1 MRGRANQA
9 EPGADYGI
17 DAPRA
22 VRNAAIAGLAGS
34 LLASLS
40 YSVLRSWHR
49 TLARRALALGACAG
63 LASLL
68 FVGVNLWS
76 SRIGKLR
83 ARDGIIGA
91 IPWRGDEA
99 VLDVGCGRGLLLIAT
114 AKRLPDGRAV
124 GVDIW
129 DASGESGNRPEA
141 TLENARIEG
150 IAERVEV
157 VDGDARRLPFGDE
170 SFDAVL

>member
-1 MRGRANQA
+1 
-9 EPGADYGI
+9 
-17 DAPRA
+17 
-22 VRNAAIAGLAGS
+22 
-34 LLASLS
+34 
-40 YSVLRSWHR
+40 
-49 TLARRALALGACAG
+49 
-63 LASLL
+63 
-68 FVGVNLWS
+68 VGVNLWS